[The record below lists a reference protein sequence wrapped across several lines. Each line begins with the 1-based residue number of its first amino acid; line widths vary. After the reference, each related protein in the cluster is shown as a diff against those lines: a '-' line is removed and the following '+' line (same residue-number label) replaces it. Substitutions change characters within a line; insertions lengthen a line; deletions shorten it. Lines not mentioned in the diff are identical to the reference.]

1 MEDRI
6 IEDVGQQPREGIG
19 GRLSRR
25 RLPAQLQA
33 EAGVVQ
39 AADSECELQQVI
51 LVLCL
56 VPPSLQE
63 RQEGTTCE
71 LVAPDTGD
79 GWETWA
85 RWFLPGEKLQ

>member
-6 IEDVGQQPREGIG
+6 IEDIGEQPREGTG
-19 GRLSRR
+19 GSLGGR

-33 EAGVVQ
+33 KAGVVQ
-39 AADSECELQQVI
+39 AANSERELQQVI

-63 RQEGTTCE
+63 RQEGTVCE
-71 LVAPDTGD
+71 LVARCHQLAG
-79 GWETWA
+79 E
-85 RWFLPGEKLQ
+85 PGLNGFS